1 MKVLKFGGSSVGSV
15 ESISKLLQIIEKEQC
30 GSGMPVVV
38 LSAMSGVTNLLS
50 EMANKAE
57 KGIAFTDDLKN
68 LEERHFHMIKELLA
82 VSKQNPV
89 FTKLRILFNELEDIL
104 HGVMIL
110 GELTPRTRDL
120 ILSYGE
126 RCSTFMISKIA
137 GQKHDNDLFVSAAD
151 LIKTDSNYGQARV
164 NMELS
169 ELLIRDFYQN
179 NSDKVIFITGFIAS
193 NEDGRITTLGRGGSD
208 YTAAIIA
215 SALNADEIE
224 IWTDVN
230 GMMTADP
237 RMVKKAFSLPE
248 LSYTE
253 AMELSFFGAKVI
265 YPPTMIPAFLKK
277 IPIVIRNTF
286 EPEFPGTVIRQNCEN
301 SNLAIKGISSINDIS
316 IINIEGSGMVGK
328 AGFSGRLFS
337 LLAREQIN
345 IILITQ
351 SSSEHSITFAIH
363 PADAEKAHQLIVQ
376 EFELEL
382 LAKKMEAPVFE
393 QNLSVLAIVGE
404 NMKQTPGIS
413 GKLFHAL
420 GRNGINVRAIAQGS
434 SEYNISVV
442 IDRADL
448 NKGLN
453 AVHDAFFVNL
463 NKTLHLFCVG
473 TGNIGA
479 TLFRQLLAHQEF
491 LQKHN
496 GLQIKVVG
504 ISNSRKMIFDEEG
517 IDFENW
523 EELLQNCGEKAD
535 LSSFVQKMKEMNLPN
550 CVFADNTASIQPI
563 AFYHEI
569 FSSNI
574 SIVTCNKI
582 GNSGSLDQYKLF
594 RDTARLHGVDF
605 FYETNVGAGL
615 PIVKTLK
622 DLMLSGDRILSIEAI
637 LSGTISYIFNNYKG
651 DISFHDVVK
660 QAQEKGYTEPDPR
673 DDLRGTD
680 FMRKMLI
687 LARDAGY
694 ELEAEDVIIENMLP
708 QPCLDAQSVDDF
720 YLALKEEHAFFEDM
734 KNKSEMDKKVLRY
747 IGKLEHGQVKI
758 SLQMVDDAHPF
769 YALSGSD
776 NIISF
781 STERYSERPMV
792 VKGPGAGAEVTAA
805 GVFAD
810 IVNVG
815 AKIISF

>member
-1 MKVLKFGGSSVGSV
+1 MKILKFGGTSVGSV
-15 ESISKLLQIIEKEQC
+15 ESISKLLQIIENEQNQT
-30 GSGMPVVV
+30 GNPVIV

-50 EMANKAE
+50 AMADKAAQGGTFNTE
-57 KGIAFTDDLKN
+57 LKE
-68 LEERHFHMIKELLA
+68 LEERHFEVIKELLA
-82 VSKQNPV
+82 VPKQNPV
-89 FTKLRILFNELEDIL
+89 FTKLRIFFNELEDL
-104 HGVMIL
+104 LQGVMIL
-110 GELTPRTRDL
+110 RELTPRTRDL
-120 ILSYGE
+120 VLSYGE

-137 GQKHDNDLFVSAAD
+137 GQKLDEDVYVNAAD
-151 LIKTDSNYGQARV
+151 VIKTDSSFGQARV
-164 NMELS
+164 NMELT
-169 ELLIRDFYQN
+169 ELLIRDLYTKN
-179 NSDKVIFITGFIAS
+179 RDKMLFVTGFIAS
-193 NEDGRITTLGRGGSD
+193 NDEGRITTLGRGGSD
-208 YTAAIIA
+208 YTAAIFG

-265 YPPTMIPAFLKK
+265 YPPTMIPAFMKK

-286 EPEFPGTVIRQNCEN
+286 EPEFPGSVIKHDCEN
-301 SNLAIKGISSINDIS
+301 SGLAIKGISSINDIS

-345 IILITQ
+345 VILITQ

-363 PADAEKAHQLIVQ
+363 PADAARAQHLIEQ

-382 LAKKMEAPVFE
+382 LAKKIEAPIFE
-393 QNLSVLAIVGE
+393 QGLSVLAIVGE
-404 NMKQTPGIS
+404 NMKKTPGIS

-442 IDRADL
+442 ISKEDL

-453 AVHDAFFVNL
+453 AVHDAFFVEL
-463 NKTLHLFCVG
+463 NKTLHVFCLG
-473 TGNIGA
+473 TGNIGT
-479 TLFRQLLAHQEF
+479 TLFKQLLEHKDF

-496 GLQIKVVG
+496 GIQIKVVG
-504 ISNSRKMIFDEEG
+504 IGNTRKMFFDTEG
-517 IDFENW
+517 IDLENW
-523 EELLQNCGEKAD
+523 QDKLQKEGEKAD
-535 LSSFVQKMKEMNLPN
+535 LSLFVDKMKSMNLPN
-550 CVFADNTASIQPI
+550 CVFADNTASLKPI
-563 AFYHEI
+563 EHYHEI

-582 GNSGSLDQYKLF
+582 GNSSSFEQYKLF

-622 DLMLSGDRILSIEAI
+622 DLMISGDRILSIEAI
-637 LSGTISYIFNNYKG
+637 LSGTISYIFNNFKG
-651 DISFHDVVK
+651 DATFHDIVK

-694 ELEAEDVIIENMLP
+694 ELEAAEVEIESMLP
-708 QPCLDAQSVDDF
+708 KSCLNAKTVDDF
-720 YLALKEEHAFFEDM
+720 YQTLQAENSFFEEM
-734 KNKSEMDKKVLRY
+734 KMQAEEGRKVLRY
-747 IGKLEHGQVKI
+747 IGKLENGIVKI
-758 SLQMVDDAHPF
+758 GLQMVDETHPF

-781 STERYSERPMV
+781 ITDRYKERPMV

-810 IVNVG
+810 IVQVG
-815 AKIISF
+815 ANKF

>member
-126 RCSTFMISKIA
+126 RCSAFMISKIA
-137 GQKHDNDLFVSAAD
+137 GQKHDDDLFVSAAD

-215 SALNADEIE
+215 SALNAEEIE

>member
-215 SALNADEIE
+215 SALNAEEIE

>member
-126 RCSTFMISKIA
+126 RCSAFMISKIA

-215 SALNADEIE
+215 SALNAEEIE